1 MSQSKPKVAI
11 IADFSWSYFLQGA
24 QGRGAGQANPW
35 LIQLAEEFVEYAD
48 EFEFHWIILDP
59 SMQWGGEESK
69 TWGKQYFHRLSR
81 GKIMVDLLLGYRP
94 SRFRLLKKIRTI
106 KPAIVHCWGTERPFP
121 IVFNDMTVPTILS
134 MQGVLTAYKAI
145 DALPSGLCWKLITA
159 FEPGF
164 IRSADIVTAESE
176 WGINQVKKIAPDA
189 KIYQVEYGVHR
200 GFYDVEYKPNDDQ
213 PYALFVGSLDK
224 RKGLD
229 VLIRAMAGL
238 EGSGWTLRVVGD
250 GELKELVLSCGLS
263 NVEFMG
269 LLDWKALQEELS
281 QARCL
286 VLPTRADTSPNVV
299 KEARVIGLPVITTK
313 HGGQSGY
320 VLNGVN
326 GLIVNPLNSA
336 ELAKCLSCVM
346 EDPAYAKKLG
356 AANHEKDR
364 AYFLPVNTAKG
375 FVQIYN
381 DLLQTTS

>member
-1 MSQSKPKVAI
+1 MSQFKPKIVI

-24 QGRGAGQANPW
+24 KGRGGGQANPW
-35 LIQLAEEFVEYAD
+35 LIQLAEEFVAYSD
-48 EFEFHWIILDP
+48 EFEFHWIILDR
-59 SMQWGGEESK
+59 SMQWGVEESK
-69 TWGKQYFHRLSR
+69 DWGKQYFHRLYR
-81 GKIMVDLLLGYRP
+81 GKIMVDLLLGYQP
-94 SRFRLLKKIRTI
+94 SRSRLLKKIRTI
-106 KPAIVHCWGTERPFP
+106 KPAIVHCWGTERPFS

-134 MQGVLTAYKAI
+134 MQGVLTAYKEI
-145 DALPSGLCWKLITA
+145 DALPPGLCWKIITA

-164 IRSADIVTAESE
+164 IRSADVVTAESE
-176 WGINQVKKIAPDA
+176 WGVNQVKKIAPDA
-189 KIYQVEYGVHR
+189 KTYKVEYGVHR
-200 GFYDVEYKPNDDQ
+200 GFYDVDYEPNDDQ
-213 PYALFVGSLDK
+213 PYALFVGTLDK

-238 EGSGWTLRVVGD
+238 EGCGWSLRVVGD
-250 GELKELVLSCGLS
+250 GGLKELVLSCGLS

-269 LLDWKALQEELS
+269 QLDWEALQAELS

-326 GLIVNPLNSA
+326 GLIVDPLNSA
-336 ELAKCLSCVM
+336 VLAKCLCCVM

-356 AANHEKDR
+356 AANHDKDR
-364 AYFLPVNTAKG
+364 AYFLPVNMAKG
-375 FVQIYN
+375 FVNIYKS
-381 DLLQTTS
+381 LIQ

>member
-1 MSQSKPKVAI
+1 MSQSKPKIAI
-11 IADFSWSYFLQGA
+11 IADFPWSFFLQGA
-24 QGRGAGQANPW
+24 QGRGGGQANPW

-48 EFEFHWIILDP
+48 EFEFHWIILDR
-59 SMQWGGEESK
+59 SMAWGGEESK

-81 GKIMVDLLLGYRP
+81 GKIMIDLILGYRP
-94 SRFRLLKKIRTI
+94 SKFRLLKKIESI
-106 KPAIVHCWGTERPFP
+106 QPAIIHCWGTERPFG
-121 IVFNDMTVPTILS
+121 IVFNHVKVPTILS
-134 MQGVLTAYKAI
+134 MQGVMAAYKEI
-145 DALPSGLCWKLITA
+145 DALPPGLCWKLITA

-164 IRSADIVTAESE
+164 IRSANIVTAESE

-189 KIYQVEYGVHR
+189 KTYQVEYGVHR
-200 GFYDVEYKPNDDQ
+200 GFYDVEYKPDNDQ
-213 PYALFVGSLDK
+213 PYALFVGTLDK

-238 EGSGWTLRVVGD
+238 EGCGWALRVVGD
-250 GELKELVLSCGLS
+250 GELKELVLNCGLS

-269 LLDWKALQEELS
+269 QLDWKALQEELT

-286 VLPTRADTSPNVV
+286 VLPTRADTSPNVI
-299 KEARVIGLPVITTK
+299 KEARVIGLPVVTTR

-320 VLNGVN
+320 VLDGVN
-326 GLIVNPLNSA
+326 GLIVDPLNSA
-336 ELAKCLSCVM
+336 GLAKCLSCVM
-346 EDPAYAKKLG
+346 EDPVYAKKLG

-381 DLLQTTS
+381 DLLQAT